1 MEAFFPGQYAAEA
14 IMQLLVGAV
23 SPSGLLPVTVY
34 DADYINRRPITLL
47 DLRASGG
54 VTYRYFEGTPLW
66 PFGFGLSY
74 ADVSFKAKNG
84 SAIIHTTVAVPDYE
98 HLCFEVYVTNADSGV
113 AGAGADVGADVTASA
128 GAGVGMAVDVVV
140 LAFIKSDHSDAP
152 RNPKL
157 ADFVRED
164 AIRVGEQRTVLVCV
178 GPDSLPLV
186 SDDGKERVL
195 PGEYGVTVG
204 VKGGVGGDG
213 AGSLVGT
220 IVVHA

>member
-1 MEAFFPGQYAAEA
+1 M
-14 IMQLLVGAV
+14 
-23 SPSGLLPVTVY
+23 TVY

-47 DLRASGG
+47 GLRASGG

-74 ADVSFKAKNG
+74 AAVFFKAKNG
-84 SAIIHTTVAVPDYE
+84 SAVIHSIVAVPDYE
-98 HLCFEVYVTNADSGV
+98 HLCFEVYVTNVGSGV
-113 AGAGADVGADVTASA
+113 VDAGAGA

-140 LAFIKSDHSDAP
+140 LAFISSDHSDAP

-157 ADFVRED
+157 ADFGRED
-164 AIRVGEQRTVLVCV
+164 AIRVGEQRTVLVCI
-178 GPDSLPLV
+178 GPDYSLPLV